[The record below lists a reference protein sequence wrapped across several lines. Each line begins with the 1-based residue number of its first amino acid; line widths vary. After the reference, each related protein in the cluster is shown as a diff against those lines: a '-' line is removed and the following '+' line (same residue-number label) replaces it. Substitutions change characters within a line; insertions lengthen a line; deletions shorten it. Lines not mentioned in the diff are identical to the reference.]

1 MRLRLHNLD
10 VWIAI
15 TCHRLELAT
24 FDGSAEAW
32 DTISMS
38 NTPTRNISLTAEL
51 TAYIGAQVAT
61 GHFANASEVVRAGLR
76 LMIERDRALTT
87 AAGPDAQKTPGACE
101 TSDS

>member
-1 MRLRLHNLD
+1 M
-10 VWIAI
+10 V
-15 TCHRLELAT
+15 
-24 FDGSAEAW
+24 
-32 DTISMS
+32 SMS
-38 NTPTRNISLTAEL
+38 TTPTRNISLTAEL

-87 AAGPDAQKTPGACE
+87 AARADARKGHGAGE